1 MYSVYEGALPLKQNY
16 RSEKASLEPLQ
27 NRSNYMEIYWKAEAT
42 GEIFFF
48 TSQQPE
54 AEVARFLRFYLSF
67 STMSPS
73 SKISTTKKAKAL
85 CIQWVTWTIL
95 NTAWK
100 VSLFEFILVRMRE
113 NTGQNNSKYGHF
125 SRRGRVNTY
134 NKSFLQTP
142 DKIFLVQGT
151 QTKFR
156 AFLLSDWWK
165 IKNKAKSSLCNLIYV
180 YIYIYIYI
188 YI

>member
-1 MYSVYEGALPLKQNY
+1 
-16 RSEKASLEPLQ
+16 
-27 NRSNYMEIYWKAEAT
+27 MEIYWKAEAT

-54 AEVARFLRFYLSF
+54 AEVSRFLRFYLSF

-188 YI
+188 YMYINR